1 MRVLADLV
9 GIDVDNRVRELG
21 QPEGTAMK
29 WNVCYYLVVVQ
40 LGFVPVD
47 QWQYEVFNF
56 YMYIILS
63 IYYSHSTMFAKVNV
77 KINILQL
84 PCYVLIC
91 FRHIASHRRDFLIYI
106 ETVSITRVL
115 LLISLSLV
123 SVSIQPQPRESPA

>member
-1 MRVLADLV
+1 MECMLVLS
-9 GIDVDNRVRELG
+9 R
-21 QPEGTAMK
+21 
-29 WNVCYYLVVVQ
+29 VQ

-47 QWQYEVFNF
+47 RWQYDVFNF

-106 ETVSITRVL
+106 ETVSIIRVLL
-115 LLISLSLV
+115 LLISLSRICV
-123 SVSIQPQPRESPA
+123 NPTPTS